1 MTDNDRAVIT
11 TPEKVLVT
19 APARASLALPVSFG
33 LAGFLAAFLL
43 FTIEPLAAK
52 SLLPTLGGSAAV
64 WNTAMAFFQI
74 VLLLGYLAA
83 HITNTW
89 IHDRVRIWVQLAI
102 LVGPVL
108 LLPFTFPSGAPGGS
122 PVPGS
127 SLH

>member
-11 TPEKVLVT
+11 APEK
-19 APARASLALPVSFG
+19 APAPVQSHPSWALPACFG

-52 SLLPTLGGSAAV
+52 ALLPALGGSAAV

-83 HITNTW
+83 HATNTW
-89 IHDRVRIWVQLAI
+89 IGGRTRVWVQLAI
-102 LVGPVL
+102 LVGPIL
-108 LLPFTFPSGAPGGS
+108 LLPFTFPS
-122 PVPGS
+122 
-127 SLH
+127 